1 MGVSVKKVLLALNS
15 CILFVVW
22 ILQLNSVPYL
32 RDRTA
37 FMFVGVYTLWMVTGL
52 AHLKVFKVKA
62 KLALLICQTALTFAL
77 ALTDTLN
84 RNLLDNRNR
93 NSLTFKGNFDRIKR
107 QITAIWALLWVAFAI
122 FFILTILRTLKQFR
136 G

>member
-1 MGVSVKKVLLALNS
+1 MGVLVHQDMGQHSRMGVSIKKVLLALNS

-22 ILQLNSVPYL
+22 ILQLNSVPYP

-62 KLALLICQTALTFAL
+62 KLALLICQTALTSQL
-77 ALTDTLN
+77 VGTST
-84 RNLLDNRNR
+84 
-93 NSLTFKGNFDRIKR
+93 
-107 QITAIWALLWVAFAI
+107 WYHP
-122 FFILTILRTLKQFR
+122 
-136 G
+136 